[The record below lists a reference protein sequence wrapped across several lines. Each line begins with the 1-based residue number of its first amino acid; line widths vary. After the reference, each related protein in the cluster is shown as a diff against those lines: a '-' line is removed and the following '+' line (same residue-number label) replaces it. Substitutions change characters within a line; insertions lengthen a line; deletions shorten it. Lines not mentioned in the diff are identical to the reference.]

1 MIRRLNAALAVIF
14 LLIPAHLLA
23 QNAATE
29 ITRTVSQRYL
39 DLDTSLQFDTLA
51 EVYAP
56 DAQFF
61 DPTGEVFPGAVS
73 QGIIRGAQTII
84 ELQKSWGLTGV
95 TFDIDASFYVGE
107 YALHRGTYNTQFSG
121 SDAWTPIPFITVHR
135 VQNERVT
142 ERLDFGEY
150 IQSFGL
156 GNRFDAATEATRS
169 VAETY
174 LRAYLDRDFD
184 TQTKLAADDI
194 QFQDPTSKIFGPP
207 MGEVFQGAET
217 LIDRR
222 KQVFQNIQAF
232 DLEVEKSFVAN
243 HHAVYMGTTT
253 YTLASGQRYAQP
265 AVFVIEVRDGKV
277 TRHWDFVDYTV
288 GPSAN

>member
-1 MIRRLNAALAVIF
+1 MTRRLNAALAVV
-14 LLIPAHLLA
+14 LLLAPTHLMA

-29 ITRTVSQRYL
+29 MTRTVSQQYL
-39 DLDTSLQFDTLA
+39 DLDTSLKFDALA
-51 EVYAP
+51 DVYAP
-56 DAQFF
+56 DAQFL
-61 DPTGEVFPGAVS
+61 DPTGEVFPGIVS
-73 QGIIRGAQTII
+73 QGTIKGAKTII

-95 TFDIDASFYVGE
+95 DFDIDASFFVGE
-107 YALHRGTYNTQFSG
+107 YALHRGTYNTQFSS
-121 SDAWTPIPFITVHR
+121 SDTWTPIPFITIHR
-135 VQNERVT
+135 VQNERIT

-150 IQSFGL
+150 IESFGL
-156 GNRFDAATEATRS
+156 GDQFNTTTETTRT
-169 VAETY
+169 VAQTY

-184 TQTKLAADDI
+184 TQTELAAADI
-194 QFQDPTSKIFGPP
+194 QFQDPTAQIFGPP
-207 MGEVFQGAET
+207 MGELFQSAET

-265 AVFVIEVRDGKV
+265 AVFIIEVRDGKV
-277 TRHWDFVDYTV
+277 TQHWDFVDYTV
-288 GPSAN
+288 GPVAN